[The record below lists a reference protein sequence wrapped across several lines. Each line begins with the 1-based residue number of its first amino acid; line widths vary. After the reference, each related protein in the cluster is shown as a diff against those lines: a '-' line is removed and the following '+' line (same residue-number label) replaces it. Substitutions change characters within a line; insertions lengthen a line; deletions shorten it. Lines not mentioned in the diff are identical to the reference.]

1 MTDSIPNLN
10 QNGSRRGWNMSELTK
25 HFPAKWS
32 HSSGY
37 KNTRH
42 GNKNIV
48 LPVNSLFSFICTTF
62 QNATYVYY
70 LWIYLCIFTQVP
82 HLLLDCLS
90 ICFSPR
96 LVLVLKNLK
105 KKTHTHIL
113 EQKQHM
119 NPHKMCSISEKTSIL
134 TFFCMVWISVSLTLF
149 SFIDSETN
157 IAWNPRNKP
166 Q

>member
-1 MTDSIPNLN
+1 
-10 QNGSRRGWNMSELTK
+10 MSELTK

-32 HSSGY
+32 HFSGY
-37 KNTRH
+37 KNARH
-42 GNKNIV
+42 GNKNTV
-48 LPVNSLFSFICTTF
+48 LPVNSLFSLICTTF
-62 QNATYVYY
+62 QNGTV
-70 LWIYLCIFTQVP
+70 YLCIFTQVP

-96 LVLVLKNLK
+96 LVLVLNNFK
-105 KKTHTHIL
+105 KQNTHTHIL

-157 IAWNPRNKP
+157 IA
-166 Q
+166 